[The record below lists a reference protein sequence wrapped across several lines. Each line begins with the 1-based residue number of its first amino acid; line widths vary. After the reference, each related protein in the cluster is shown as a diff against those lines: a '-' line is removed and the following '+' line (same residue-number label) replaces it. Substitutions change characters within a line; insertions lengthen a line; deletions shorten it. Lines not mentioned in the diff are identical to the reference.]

1 MSEPVIRILI
11 VDDQLLMRDGLASLL
26 NIQPGIEVVGTAE
39 NGQEAVMRV
48 AELLP
53 DVVLMDVRMPVM
65 DGIVATAEIHRQ
77 FPAIK
82 VLMLT
87 TFDDEA
93 YVTGA
98 LRAGAFGYVLKNT
111 PALDLAQ
118 AILMA
123 QRGMVQSDPSA
134 ANKVAKMIGGAP
146 LTGTD
151 MDAENPLTNLTEREI
166 EVLRLV
172 VEGASN
178 REIAD
183 KLVITEGTVK
193 SHISNILSRLD
204 ARDRTQAAV
213 IAVKHG
219 LK

>member
-1 MSEPVIRILI
+1 
-11 VDDQLLMRDGLASLL
+11 
-26 NIQPGIEVVGTAE
+26 
-39 NGQEAVMRV
+39 
-48 AELLP
+48 
-53 DVVLMDVRMPVM
+53 
-65 DGIVATAEIHRQ
+65 
-77 FPAIK
+77 
-82 VLMLT
+82 
-87 TFDDEA
+87 
-93 YVTGA
+93 

-118 AILMA
+118 AIRMV
-123 QRGMVQSDPSA
+123 QRGIVQLAPSA
-134 ANKVAKMIGGAP
+134 ATKVVGPLGAP
-146 LTGTD
+146 PPSGQATGT
-151 MDAENPLTNLTEREI
+151 ENPLTNLTEREL

-172 VEGASN
+172 VQGGSN

-219 LK
+219 LR